1 MPQITPQKSRNN
13 TYFAL
18 SIVFLI
24 FVLFTAI
31 IWKIQEVNVQRF
43 IILLIIGTIVC
54 YRIFI
59 ILTSKYRKRN
69 KVLSTPF
76 PKKWQKILQDNVIFY
91 NALQKPEKERF
102 EQNVQIFL
110 AEKRITGI
118 KTEINDKDRVLVAA
132 SAIIPIFGFTE
143 WEYDNLGEVLIYP
156 DRFSESFEIEGHN
169 RNVLGMV
176 GTGIMSGIMILSRK
190 ALLDGFS
197 NAKDGHNT
205 AIHEFVHLI
214 DAQDGAFDGI
224 TSLLDKQY
232 IVPWLDLMY
241 KEIDKIKTNTSTI
254 NPYGAT
260 NEVEFLAVASEYFF
274 EKPFIMKKRYPELY
288 EMLTKIFHQD
298 LTNKFAYQLR
308 DLMGFTGK
316 KVGRN
321 APCPCGSGE
330 KYKHCCLKQS

>member
-1 MPQITPQKSRNN
+1 MPQIAPQKARNN
-13 TYFAL
+13 TLFAL

-24 FVLFTAI
+24 FMLFIAI
-31 IWKIQEVNVQRF
+31 IWDVKAVNLQRF
-43 IILLIIGTIVC
+43 FILLIIGVIVC

-59 ILTSKYRKRN
+59 MLTAKYRKRS
-69 KVLSTPF
+69 KVLSKPF
-76 PKKWQKILQDNVIFY
+76 PKTWRKLLQENVIFY

-102 EQNVQIFL
+102 ERNVQIFL

-118 KTEINDKDRVLVAA
+118 KTVINDKDRILVAA

-143 WEYDNLGEVLIYP
+143 WEYDNLGEILIYP
-156 DRFSESFEIEGHN
+156 DRFSKSFEIEGHD

-176 GTGIMSGIMILSRK
+176 GTGVMSGIMILSRK
-190 ALLDGFS
+190 ALLEGFS
-197 NAKDGHNT
+197 NAKDGKNT

-214 DAQDGAFDGI
+214 DAQDGAFDGM
-224 TSLLDKQY
+224 TSLLDKSY
-232 IVPWLDLMY
+232 IVPWLNLMY
-241 KEIDKIKTNTSTI
+241 QEIDKIKTNKSKI

-260 NEVEFLAVASEYFF
+260 NEVEFLAVVSEYFF
-274 EKPFIMKKRYPELY
+274 EKPFVMKKHYPELY

-316 KVGRN
+316 KIKRN

-330 KYKHCCLKQS
+330 KYKHCCLKP